1 MPEMEGTDFVAIEN
15 VSRRFGDAPAVDRV
29 NLSIARG
36 EFFSLL
42 GPSGCGKT
50 TLLRMIGGFTS
61 PDEGAIRI
69 DGEDMTSRPP
79 EIRPVNMVFQSYA
92 IFPHLNVAGNI
103 AYGLRRDGLSNAE
116 RDRRVDE
123 ALRLISLEGYGA
135 RRAHELSGG
144 ERQRVALAR
153 ALVKRPKLLLL
164 DEPLGAL
171 DKRLRES
178 MQLELRRIQRE
189 TGVTF
194 LFVTHDQEEALAMSD
209 RIAVMEHGR
218 VLQVADPRTLYDSPN
233 SRAVA
238 AFIGN
243 MNFFAGR
250 VLGSSAAELVLDV
263 AGFGKVGLPRRQDW
277 SFAPGA
283 EITLAVRPEKLMV
296 TPTPPSE
303 GASIRARA
311 LSSVYFGDR
320 TQIKVVTADGSQTV
334 SATVAANAAFHPS
347 GEEIYVSF
355 APADALVL
363 AD

>member
-1 MPEMEGTDFVAIEN
+1 MRATDFVSIEN
-15 VSRRFGDAPAVDRV
+15 LSRRFGNAPAVDHV

-79 EIRPVNMVFQSYA
+79 ERRPVNMVFQSYA
-92 IFPHLNVAGNI
+92 IFPHLNVAENI
-103 AYGLRRDGLSNAE
+103 AYGLRRDGLSKAE
-116 RDRRVDE
+116 RDRRVE
-123 ALRLISLEGYGA
+123 EVLRLISLTGYGA

-218 VLQVADPRTLYDSPN
+218 VLQVADPRTLYDAPN

-238 AFIGN
+238 GFIGT
-243 MNFFAGR
+243 MNFFDGR
-250 VLGSSAAELVLDV
+250 VVGTGGGDLVLDV
-263 AGFGKVGLPRRQDW
+263 AGFGRLCLPQRHDC

-283 EITLAVRPEKLMV
+283 AVTLAVRPEKLLV
-296 TPTPPSE
+296 SQSPPSD
-303 GASIRARA
+303 GASLRGRI
-311 LSSVYFGDR
+311 LSSVYLGDR
-320 TQIKVVTADGSQTV
+320 TQIKLVTAEANQTL
-334 SATVAANAAFHPS
+334 SATIAANAAFRPTR
-347 GEEIYVSF
+347 EEIYISLL
-355 APADALVL
+355 PADALLL
-363 AD
+363 AI

>member
-1 MPEMEGTDFVAIEN
+1 
-15 VSRRFGDAPAVDRV
+15 
-29 NLSIARG
+29 
-36 EFFSLL
+36 
-42 GPSGCGKT
+42 
-50 TLLRMIGGFTS
+50 
-61 PDEGAIRI
+61 
-69 DGEDMTSRPP
+69 
-79 EIRPVNMVFQSYA
+79 MVFQSYA

-103 AYGLRRDGLSNAE
+103 AYGLRRDGLSYTE
-116 RDRRVDE
+116 RDHRVDE
-123 ALRLISLEGYGA
+123 VLRLISLEGYGA

-153 ALVKRPKLLLL
+153 ALVKQPKLLLL

-218 VLQVADPRTLYDSPN
+218 VLQVADPRTLYDSPK

-238 AFIGN
+238 GFIGT

-250 VLGSSAAELVLDV
+250 VVGTSADELVLDV
-263 AGFGKVGLPRRQDW
+263 AGFGRLCLPRRNDW

-283 EITLAVRPEKLMV
+283 AVTLAVRPEKLIV
-296 TPTPPSE
+296 SQTLPSG
-303 GASIRARA
+303 GASVRGRI
-311 LSSVYFGDR
+311 LSSVYLGDR
-320 TQIKVVTADGSQTV
+320 MQIKLLTAENNQTL
-334 SATVAANAAFHPS
+334 SATIAANSAFRPS
-347 GEEIYVSF
+347 DEEICVSLM
-355 APADALVL
+355 PADALVL
-363 AD
+363 VA